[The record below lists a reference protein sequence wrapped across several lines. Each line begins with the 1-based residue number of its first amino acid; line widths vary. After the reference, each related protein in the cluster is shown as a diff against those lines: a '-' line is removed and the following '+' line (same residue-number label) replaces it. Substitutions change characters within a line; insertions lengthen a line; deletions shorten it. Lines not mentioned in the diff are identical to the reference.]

1 MRILLV
7 EDDEVIAESLMALLR
22 KQGYSVDWVGS
33 CKDGDLKVFEES
45 YDCVVLDRGLPDGD
59 GITLIP
65 TVREH
70 IPDASI
76 LVLTAR
82 NRSEDVI
89 TGLDSGADDYLGKPF
104 LPRELLARV
113 RSLLRRGSRRGNPS
127 RVTVGEIAV
136 DTSTQTVTKA
146 GRVIDVSPREYA
158 LLEYLLMH
166 RGEAQDRQSL
176 LEHVWG
182 EAADMFSNTV
192 DVHIRYLRKKLDSPG
207 QESLIKTIKG
217 KGYRI

>member
-7 EDDEVIAESLMALLR
+7 EDDEIIAESVAELLR
-22 KQGYSVDWVGS
+22 KQGYSVDCSGS
-33 CKDGDLKVFEES
+33 LEDGGLKVFEEP
-45 YDCVVLDRGLPDGD
+45 YDCIVLDRGLPDGD
-59 GITLIP
+59 GISLIP

-70 IPDASI
+70 LPDASI

-113 RSLLRRGSRRGNPS
+113 RALLRRGSRRGNPS

-146 GRVIDVSPREYA
+146 GRVINVSPREYA
-158 LLEYLLMH
+158 LLEYLLIH

-182 EAADMFSNTV
+182 EGADMFSNTV

-207 QESLIKTIKG
+207 QVSLIKTVKG